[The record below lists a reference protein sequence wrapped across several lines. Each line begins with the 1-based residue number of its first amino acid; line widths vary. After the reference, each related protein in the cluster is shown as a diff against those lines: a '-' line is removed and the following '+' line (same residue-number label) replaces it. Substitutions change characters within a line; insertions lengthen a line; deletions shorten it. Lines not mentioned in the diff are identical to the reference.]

1 MQAGMLGY
9 KLKYQLIEN
18 FFIRLTKVVV
28 LTFN

>member
-9 KLKYQLIEN
+9 KLKYQLNEN
-18 FFIRLTKVVV
+18 IFIRFTKVVV